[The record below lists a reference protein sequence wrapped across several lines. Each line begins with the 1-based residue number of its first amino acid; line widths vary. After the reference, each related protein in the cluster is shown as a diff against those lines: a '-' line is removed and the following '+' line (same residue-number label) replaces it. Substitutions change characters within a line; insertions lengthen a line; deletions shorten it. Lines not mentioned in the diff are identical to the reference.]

1 MLSAYDLVLALAM
14 WNLESAYDLVL
25 ALAMWNLEN
34 SHPVNIYS
42 KFTPSLYL
50 Y

>member
-42 KFTPSLYL
+42 KFTPS
-50 Y
+50 